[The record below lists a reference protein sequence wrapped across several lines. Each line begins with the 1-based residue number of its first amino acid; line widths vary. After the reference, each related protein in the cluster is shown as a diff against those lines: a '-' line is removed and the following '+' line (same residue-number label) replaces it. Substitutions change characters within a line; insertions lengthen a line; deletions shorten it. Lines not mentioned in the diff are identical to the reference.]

1 MSTWQSIQPVIIFKS
16 QLLFFVPGMIGSILI
31 EFFLSPKPAIT
42 DTANLIVQNTPV
54 FQLLDVQPSDQSFLA
69 PTFKDSAL
77 P

>member
-1 MSTWQSIQPVIIFKS
+1 MSTWQSIQPVIMFKS

-42 DTANLIVQNTPV
+42 DTANLIVQNTSV